1 MPVKT
6 EFSCIFQNI
15 SFCPFPE
22 RSKRRIFCNIYLE
35 NLVELLEVKLTELWG
50 SPCDWV
56 SLEFLTSRIVYTE
69 PLAITVKVF
78 LSWHSFPWQCL
89 LLSLCFV
96 NLCLHLL
103 ACLTL
108 QSSVKQFA
116 MCLSIA
122 YGSIIIFLCFSFFK
136 GVEMAKT
143 GGEIKDTFQNVTSML
158 SHKTLVGLAL
168 KIVFQPVW
176 VEWLNINKWRKL
188 NLLLTLTHSILRK
201 FMK

>member
-122 YGSIIIFLCFSFFK
+122 YGSKKNCWFFSLLRSLLAVRIEWWLPSYLHTEPKPRYDFFSK
-136 GVEMAKT
+136 R
-143 GGEIKDTFQNVTSML
+143 N
-158 SHKTLVGLAL
+158 
-168 KIVFQPVW
+168 
-176 VEWLNINKWRKL
+176 
-188 NLLLTLTHSILRK
+188 
-201 FMK
+201 